1 MCVEPNKMCMSEMSA
16 IDAKGGLGLAAANNI
31 LPLTYD
37 KNTRRGAVFG
47 DDPSYVARLCTID
60 EPAGPGVETPLV
72 PPRDTSR
79 LTGAGLPP
87 PPLTPF
93 RFLPA
98 SLQGAERR
106 LSSS

>member
-1 MCVEPNKMCMSEMSA
+1 MSEMSA

-31 LPLTYD
+31 LPLEYD
-37 KNTRRGAVFG
+37 KNARRGAVFG

-79 LTGAGLPP
+79 LTGAGLPR

-93 RFLPA
+93 RFSPA
-98 SLQGAERR
+98 SLPGAKRR